1 MRWTLLQS
9 QKTVAGC
16 LKVQTSQAISPLPLS
31 TAIFDVLVDGSGEDE
46 SGNGKVPSREEHED
60 KAEEGPKDG
69 HTPVVKAEPWP
80 PVGCLQEGLQG
91 TRQVDNQVFNQEKH
105 GYDGSYVI
113 HTSYQHA
120 QLCQGHGQEEGK
132 GWLSPEPHGPKY
144 LEKGNEVVIGDGL
157 QDTWCT
163 RQ

>member
-1 MRWTLLQS
+1 M
-9 QKTVAGC
+9 
-16 LKVQTSQAISPLPLS
+16 
-31 TAIFDVLVDGSGEDE
+31 
-46 SGNGKVPSREEHED
+46 
-60 KAEEGPKDG
+60 
-69 HTPVVKAEPWP
+69 
-80 PVGCLQEGLQG
+80 
-91 TRQVDNQVFNQEKH
+91 
-105 GYDGSYVI
+105 I

-163 RQ
+163 GGRGREEGEGGRGEGGRGEGGGEGGRGERERDLRKNGVLNFSLIATSKQSPHTPHTSADHILSLHWYEDRDTMKNMYSFIPLLGLV